1 MNYSD
6 VKTVWEHY
14 SVQMILLELYNLVVQ
29 DQTDKKKMD
38 ETNKNTGNSDNPIN
52 KLGLM
57 ERYRTVFS
65 VTGK

>member
-1 MNYSD
+1 
-6 VKTVWEHY
+6 
-14 SVQMILLELYNLVVQ
+14 
-29 DQTDKKKMD
+29 MD